1 MTNLLMYMVWSPFC
15 RKSTIHFPRST
26 TNLLLVQTRS
36 LPLTSNNSLR
46 ERFQTISQTLS
57 AVGWPLWPLT
67 HQGTAVCIKW
77 IGRFKQLT
85 LKFYQCTCTFIQY
98 VNVLLI
104 QCMHVS
110 LWMYSAKHWEVW
122 FFLMIGDEE
131 LCNKPLSFI
140 IINPHP
146 QCRLKKGDIV

>member
-1 MTNLLMYMVWSPFC
+1 MIPIF

-46 ERFQTISQTLS
+46 ERFPTISRTLS

-77 IGRFKQLT
+77 IGRFMQLMLT
-85 LKFYQCTCTFIQY
+85 FYQCTCTVIQY

-110 LWMYSAKHWEVW
+110 LWMYSAIHWEVW

>member
-1 MTNLLMYMVWSPFC
+1 MIPIF

-36 LPLTSNNSLR
+36 LPLTSNSSLR
-46 ERFQTISQTLS
+46 ERFQTISRTLS

-77 IGRFKQLT
+77 IGRFKQLMLT
-85 LKFYQCTCTFIQY
+85 FYQCTRTFIQY

-104 QCMHVS
+104 QCMHLS
-110 LWMYSAKHWEVW
+110 LWMYSAKHWVVW
-122 FFLMIGDEE
+122 FILMIGDEE

-146 QCRLKKGDIV
+146 QCRLKKGDIVYAFIVQLT